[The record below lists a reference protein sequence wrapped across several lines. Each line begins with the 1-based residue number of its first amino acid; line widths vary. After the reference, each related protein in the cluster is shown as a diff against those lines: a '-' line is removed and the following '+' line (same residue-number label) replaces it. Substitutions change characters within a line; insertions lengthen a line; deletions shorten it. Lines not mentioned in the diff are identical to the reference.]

1 MRFFKNLKG
10 MYMDRSEFVY
20 INKDSLSDFKSFD
33 IIFRNCWKKLE
44 RVSIRNAKLCGWD
57 DLDEEYQGKIIPQ
70 NASIK
75 FRS

>member
-1 MRFFKNLKG
+1 MIFSKNLIEIY
-10 MYMDRSEFVY
+10 MYRPEFIY
-20 INKDSLSDFKSFD
+20 INEDSLSDFKSFD
-33 IIFRNCWKKLE
+33 IIFRSCWKKLE

-70 NASIK
+70 NALIK